1 MLPDLSLVVDEGL
14 ADVDDEVEE
23 VEEAEAA
30 DAEDRTLGQKVLLHV
45 CIFSRSPKEQVDFAK
60 HAVTEDL
67 MVAACAA
74 VHWQT

>member
-30 DAEDRTLGQKVLLHV
+30 DADDRTLGQKLLLHV
-45 CIFSRSPKEQVDFAK
+45 CISVGE
-60 HAVTEDL
+60 HY
-67 MVAACAA
+67 
-74 VHWQT
+74 